1 MDLDQPEN
9 VKKKC
14 YSRKFMNNA
23 SDNRIPELGRLI
35 VKIINI
41 TSSFRYSETGAGIRA
56 RLEGVGA

>member
-1 MDLDQPEN
+1 
-9 VKKKC
+9 
-14 YSRKFMNNA
+14 MNNA

-56 RLEGVGA
+56 RLEGVGAGAGKRNL